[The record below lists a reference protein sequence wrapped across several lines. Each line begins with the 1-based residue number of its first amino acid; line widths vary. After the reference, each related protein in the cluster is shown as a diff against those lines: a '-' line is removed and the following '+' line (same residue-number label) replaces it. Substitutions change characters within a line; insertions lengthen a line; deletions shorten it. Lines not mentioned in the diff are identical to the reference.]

1 PQPDRRTHPHARRRA
16 GAATETT
23 DPTTPADRSPPA
35 ASHPVADTP
44 PAAHSQPPPPPAPPG
59 RPPPKNPGKVT
70 VTIDGTEIAVEPGT
84 NMIEAAAKVGSAIP
98 YFCYHPPLSV
108 AANCRDRKS
117 VV

>member
-1 PQPDRRTHPHARRRA
+1 RRRG
-16 GAATETT
+16 GAVSETK
-23 DPTTPADRSPPA
+23 DPKMPAEKAPPVA
-35 ASHPVADTP
+35 RNPVADKP

-59 RPPPKNPGKVT
+59 RPPPENPGKAT
-70 VTIDGTEIAVEPGT
+70 ATIDGTEIAVEPGT
-84 NMIEAAAKVGSAIP
+84 DMIEAAAKAGSAIP